1 MAAAL
6 KIIGM
11 SASMKYQQWRVMKEY
26 GNHGCGVMAAAAL
39 SNKRNAALMAQYRIN
54 VMWRRQWRLMH
65 QPLQRINHGMALW
78 HQYGVLN
85 IGGVNHEKRNGGGW
99 RLGGENEE

>member
-26 GNHGCGVMAAAAL
+26 GNNGCGVMAAAA
-39 SNKRNAALMAQYRIN
+39 AQ
-54 VMWRRQWRLMH
+54 Q
-65 QPLQRINHGMALW
+65 QA
-78 HQYGVLN
+78 
-85 IGGVNHEKRNGGGW
+85 
-99 RLGGENEE
+99 